1 MKSDT
6 IPRTD
11 VAGGIFTFLRFL
23 RCGPKRGLFEELTM
37 MAMRTIVMR
46 SLLGGA
52 LFAGIVAM
60 AGCNANAWMGDPTSN
75 GYYKP
80 TPTTIPILDRIDI
93 IEEPTIWP
101 QLTKVTAADLTP
113 SDLEY
118 RIEAGDVLD
127 IEIYG
132 LYVQSQRHPVQR
144 RVDQAGYIRVPEV
157 GDVLVAGLTP
167 QGAQDVITQALGK
180 TVLTHPSVQV
190 NLLSQSGFTY
200 TVYGGLA
207 RWGVFNLV
215 DPNLRLVDVLALAGG
230 VPQSTKKIHVIRQLP
245 VSDAMLPAWN
255 RGKTSPTMSP
265 SKRPNIES
273 PSPEDSTPSVSIED
287 LINQL
292 DTGDSASIPPAT
304 ETPSTDP
311 PITPEPTQPNDASNQ
326 RIEDLIHQLEIGE
339 STDSENPIAP
349 SVSPGVLQT
358 GDHAIIDIDDLVPV
372 GPSQHQPVDVDELMG
387 DTSSA
392 GTSDAAY
399 IYVPESDSWIA
410 VSTDPKKRIET
421 KDTRKDERKTPPQ
434 VLERIIVIPWDQ
446 LRQGDS
452 SYNVV
457 IRPDD
462 RIYVKPPPI
471 GNLYIRGEI
480 TRPGVYSY
488 PISGEKITLSEFII
502 SAGDLGPIAVLER
515 VSLTRRIGGNMQ
527 ATITLNYAAILQ
539 RTEPDI
545 FLKPNDTISIGT
557 SWGATPMA
565 IIRNG
570 FRATYGFG
578 FLLDRNFGNDVF
590 GTPP

>member
-1 MKSDT
+1 MWSLLVDEV
-6 IPRTD
+6 RYHL
-11 VAGGIFTFLRFL
+11 AFRCWGGGDFAMYTHKQ
-23 RCGPKRGLFEELTM
+23 GPNKELTM
-37 MAMRTIVMR
+37 MVKRTIVM
-46 SLLGGA
+46 SGLLGGT
-52 LFAGIVAM
+52 LLAGIIAM
-60 AGCNANAWMGDPTSN
+60 AGCNANAWMGDPTAN

-101 QLTKVTAADLTP
+101 QVTQATAADLTP

-118 RIEAGDVLD
+118 KIEAGDILD
-127 IEIYG
+127 VEIYG
-132 LYVQSQRHPVQR
+132 LYAQSQRHPVQR
-144 RVDQAGYIRVPEV
+144 RVDQGGYFRVPEV

-167 QGAQDVITQALGK
+167 QGAQDVITQALAK

-190 NLLSQSGFTY
+190 NLISQTGFTY

-207 RWGVFNLV
+207 RWGVFNLI

-230 VPQSTKKIHVIRQLP
+230 VPQSTKRIHIIRQLP
-245 VSDAMLPAWN
+245 VSDSMLPTWN
-255 RGKTSPTMSP
+255 RGKKEPVATPSNHSTTETPSPT
-265 SKRPNIES
+265 ET
-273 PSPEDSTPSVSIED
+273 TPSLSIEE

-292 DTGDSASIPPAT
+292 DTGDATSLPP
-304 ETPSTDP
+304 P
-311 PITPEPTQPNDASNQ
+311 TPEHSTPELPDPTQPSDPTSQ
-326 RIEDLIHQLEIGE
+326 RIEDLINQLNIGE
-339 STDSENPIAP
+339 TTETEVPVVP
-349 SVSPGVLQT
+349 SISPGVLQT
-358 GDHAIIDIDDLVPV
+358 GDHVIIDIDDLVPT
-372 GPSQHQPVDVDELMG
+372 GASQDQPVDVDELMS
-387 DTSSA
+387 DTSSK

-410 VSTDPKKRIET
+410 VSSDPTKRIES
-421 KDTRKDERKTPPQ
+421 DNSTRNERKTAPQ
-434 VLERIIVIPWDQ
+434 VLERIIEIPWDQ

-452 SYNVV
+452 SYNIV

-462 RIYVKPPPI
+462 RIYVEPPPL

-480 TRPGVYSY
+480 ARPGVFNY
-488 PISGEKITLSEFII
+488 PNSGEKITLSEFII
-502 SAGDLGPIAVLER
+502 SAGDLGPIAVPER
-515 VSLTRRIGGNMQ
+515 ISLTRRISGNMQ
-527 ATITLNYAAILQ
+527 ATVTLNYAAILQ

>member
-1 MKSDT
+1 M
-6 IPRTD
+6 
-11 VAGGIFTFLRFL
+11 
-23 RCGPKRGLFEELTM
+23 M
-37 MAMRTIVMR
+37 MALRTIVVR
-46 SLLGGA
+46 GA
-52 LFAGIVAM
+52 LGVALLTGM
-60 AGCNANAWMGDPTSN
+60 IALAGCNANAWMGDPSSN

-101 QLTKVTAADLTP
+101 QVTKVTAADLTP

-127 IEIYG
+127 VEIYG
-132 LYVQSQRHPVQR
+132 LYLQSQRHPVQR
-144 RVDQAGYIRVPEV
+144 RVDQGGYFRVPEA
-157 GDVLVAGLTP
+157 GDVLVAGLTA
-167 QGAQDVITQALGK
+167 QGAQDVITRELAK

-190 NLLSQSGFTY
+190 NLLSQTGFTY

-230 VPQSTKKIHVIRQLP
+230 VPQSTKRIHVIRQLP
-245 VSDAMLPAWN
+245 VSDSMLPSWN
-255 RGKTSPTMSP
+255 RGKKSPTTRPADPTP
-265 SKRPNIES
+265 SKKPTSNDS
-273 PSPEDSTPSVSIED
+273 APSLSIEE

-292 DTGDSASIPPAT
+292 DSGMGDEDTQELPH
-304 ETPSTDP
+304 
-311 PITPEPTQPNDASNQ
+311 TPEPPESPETTDQQNQ
-326 RIEDLIHQLEIGE
+326 SIDDLIQQLNIGIEVETDE
-339 STDSENPIAP
+339 SISPT
-349 SVSPGVLQT
+349 VSPGVLQT
-358 GDHAIIDIDDLVPV
+358 GDHAIIDVDDLVPSV
-372 GPSQHQPVDVDELMG
+372 QIHHQPVDVDELMSE
-387 DTSSA
+387 SSSQ

-399 IYVPESDSWIA
+399 IYIPESDSWIS
-410 VSTDPKKRIET
+410 VSTDPTKRIEAD
-421 KDTRKDERKTPPQ
+421 KDSFQSERKIAPQ
-434 VLERIIVIPWDQ
+434 VLERIIEIPWNL

-452 SYNVV
+452 SYNIV

-462 RIYVKPPPI
+462 RIYVEPPPL

-480 TRPGVYSY
+480 TRPGVFNY
-488 PISGEKITLSEFII
+488 PNTGEKITLSEFII
-502 SAGDLGPIAVLER
+502 SAGDLGPIAVPER

-527 ATITLNYAAILQ
+527 ATVTLNYAAILQ

-590 GTPP
+590 GAPP

>member
-1 MKSDT
+1 MMT
-6 IPRTD
+6 
-11 VAGGIFTFLRFL
+11 LR
-23 RCGPKRGLFEELTM
+23 M
-37 MAMRTIVMR
+37 IV
-46 SLLGGA
+46 SVGVLGGV
-52 LFAGIVAM
+52 LFMGIVAL
-60 AGCNANAWMGDPTSN
+60 AGCNANAWMGDPTAN

-93 IEEPTIWP
+93 IEEPAVWP
-101 QLTKVTAADLTP
+101 RVTKVSSADLTP

-118 RIEAGDVLD
+118 RIEAADVLD
-127 IEIYG
+127 VEIYG
-132 LYVQSQRHPVQR
+132 LYTQNQRHPVQR
-144 RVDQAGYIRVPEV
+144 MVDQGGYFRVPEL
-157 GDVLVAGLTP
+157 GDVLVAGLTL
-167 QGAQDVITQALGK
+167 QEAEDVITKELGK

-190 NLLSQSGFTY
+190 NLLSQTGFTY

-245 VSDAMLPAWN
+245 VSDAMLPSWS
-255 RGKTSPTMSP
+255 RSKTPKKSRPSEQPVVDKPANNGSISPL
-265 SKRPNIES
+265 
-273 PSPEDSTPSVSIED
+273 SIED

-292 DTGDSASIPPAT
+292 DSGKHEENIQAPIQTPAIPKVIQ
-304 ETPSTDP
+304 PSDK
-311 PITPEPTQPNDASNQ
+311 PNK
-326 RIEDLIHQLEIGE
+326 RIEDLIQQLDIGE
-339 STDSENPIAP
+339 STNAKEPNAST
-349 SVSPGVLQT
+349 VLPGVLQT
-358 GDHAIIDIDDLVPV
+358 GDHAIIDVDDLVP
-372 GPSQHQPVDVDELMG
+372 PSQKRHRPVDVDELMS
-387 DTSSA
+387 DTSSQ
-392 GTSDAAY
+392 GTSDKAY
-399 IYVPESDSWIA
+399 IYVPETDSWISVTA
-410 VSTDPKKRIET
+410 DSVTHVEQKKDISQDTT
-421 KDTRKDERKTPPQ
+421 KPSPQ
-434 VLERIIVIPWDQ
+434 VLERIIEIPWDQ

-452 SYNVV
+452 SYNIV

-462 RIYVKPPPI
+462 RIYVEPPQL

-480 TRPGVYSY
+480 ARPGVFNY
-488 PISGEKITLSEFII
+488 PTSGEKITLSEFII
-502 SAGDLGPIAVLER
+502 SAGDLGPIAVPER

-527 ATITLNYAAILQ
+527 ATVTLNYAAILQ

-590 GTPP
+590 GAPPSNN

>member
-1 MKSDT
+1 
-6 IPRTD
+6 
-11 VAGGIFTFLRFL
+11 
-23 RCGPKRGLFEELTM
+23 M

-127 IEIYG
+127 VEIYG

-144 RVDQAGYIRVPEV
+144 RVDQGGYIRIPEV

-292 DTGDSASIPPAT
+292 ETGDSASIPPAT